1 MNSKVKF
8 SKEEDVLLVLKVK
21 EAGKAV
27 NWSLISLD
35 FDHKT
40 PRQLR
45 DRYNYHL
52 KSELKKGSWTEEED
66 KIIYEQYK
74 ILGPKWKL
82 ISTFVSGRTA
92 YDTRNRI
99 LSLEKKKKN
108 SNKETGLIQRVNTRE
123 KRDETLTSSVSN
135 DSFSIFDS
143 LCKDDLDFIPL

>member
-1 MNSKVKF
+1 M
-8 SKEEDVLLVLKVK
+8 LKVK
-21 EAGKAV
+21 EAGKVV
-27 NWSLISLD
+27 NWSLISLE
-35 FDHKT
+35 FANKT

-52 KSELKKGSWTEEED
+52 KSELKKGGWSEEED
-66 KIIYEQYK
+66 RIISEQYK

-82 ISTFVSGRTA
+82 ISTFVAGRTA

-108 SNKETGLIQRVNTRE
+108 SREEQTPIHDQNSKEKQEEL
-123 KRDETLTSSVSN
+123 LTSSVSN

-143 LCKDDLDFIPL
+143 FCRDDLDYIPL